1 MWQLSFTVC
10 CLNDLHGLKPS
21 KIDRCNEF
29 ELLSQIKQRRRSTEI
44 ADKEAEAMATI
55 PAQSAVK
62 SVPTRLVSLDAFRG
76 FTMFWLMGG
85 HAFIAALAEL
95 GAPVTGFIAYQ
106 LHHSPWVGV
115 RYYDLIW
122 PSFML
127 MVGVSVP
134 FSFARRSATQTR
146 GQLMWHVWRRGIVL
160 FLLGSLRASIS
171 GRAPVWIEL
180 SSALQPIALAYVVT
194 AHLARR
200 AVRLQIAIAAGIL
213 GLYGLLLALVPAPG
227 LVAGSYEV
235 NRNLVTAVD
244 QMLLGRSHPEGWGTV
259 LSAFPTISTTI
270 IGLLFGEVLLS
281 ARSHGQK
288 MRVFAVTGLA
298 CLTAGFALS
307 PVVPIIMKLWTVSY
321 GLVSAGLACLLF
333 LLFYWLVDVRQYR
346 KWAFFLAVIGTN
358 AVAAYLGPTLVQTRR
373 IAGIFTQPLAR
384 EIGVFGPAFSSGVVL
399 LINWLILHWMYRRK
413 IFLRA

>member
-1 MWQLSFTVC
+1 MATRMIQ
-10 CLNDLHGLKPS
+10 
-21 KIDRCNEF
+21 
-29 ELLSQIKQRRRSTEI
+29 
-44 ADKEAEAMATI
+44 EAETMTTTSV
-55 PAQSAVK
+55 QS
-62 SVPTRLVSLDAFRG
+62 SSGPVPTRLVSLDAFRG

-85 HAFIAALAEL
+85 HAFIAALATL
-95 GAPVTGFIAYQ
+95 GAPATTFIAYQ
-106 LHHSPWVGV
+106 LDHSPWVGI

-134 FSFARRSATQTR
+134 FSFARRSANQTR
-146 GQLMWHVWRRGIVL
+146 GQLMRQVWRRGIVL

-194 AHLARR
+194 AHLAGR

-213 GLYGLLLALVPAPG
+213 GLYGLLLGLVPAPG
-227 LVAGSYEV
+227 LPAGSYEV

-259 LSAFPTISTTI
+259 LSAIPTISTTI
-270 IGLLFGEVLLS
+270 IGLLFGQVLLS

-288 MRVFAVTGLA
+288 MRVFGLTGVGCLA
-298 CLTAGFALS
+298 AGFALS
-307 PVVPIIMKLWTVSY
+307 PAVPVIMKLWTASY
-321 GLVSAGLACLLF
+321 GLVSAGYACLLF
-333 LLFYWLVDVRQYR
+333 LLFYWLVDVRQHR
-346 KWAFFLAVIGTN
+346 KWAFPLVVIGTN
-358 AVAAYLGPTLVQTRR
+358 ALAAYLGPTLVPTRR
-373 IAGIFTQPLAR
+373 IAGIFTGPLAR
-384 EIGVFGPAFSSGVVL
+384 EIGAFGPVFSSAVVL

>member
-1 MWQLSFTVC
+1 MTTTSVQ
-10 CLNDLHGLKPS
+10 
-21 KIDRCNEF
+21 
-29 ELLSQIKQRRRSTEI
+29 STL
-44 ADKEAEAMATI
+44 
-55 PAQSAVK
+55 AQ
-62 SVPTRLVSLDAFRG
+62 VPTRLVSLDAFRG

-85 HAFIAALAEL
+85 HAFIAALAAL
-95 GAPVTGFIAYQ
+95 GAPATTFITYQ
-106 LHHSPWVGV
+106 LDHSTWVGI

-134 FSFARRSATQTR
+134 FSFARRSANQTR
-146 GQLMWHVWRRGIVL
+146 GKLMRQVWRRGIVL

-194 AHLARR
+194 AHLAGR

-227 LVAGSYEV
+227 LPAGSYEV
-235 NRNLVTAVD
+235 NRNLVTTVD

-259 LSAFPTISTTI
+259 LSAIPTISTTI
-270 IGLLFGEVLLS
+270 IGLLFGQVLLS
-281 ARSHGQK
+281 ARSHSQK
-288 MRVFAVTGLA
+288 MRVFGLTGLG
-298 CLTAGFALS
+298 CLAAGIALS
-307 PVVPIIMKLWTVSY
+307 PAVPVIMKLWTASY
-321 GLVSAGLACLLF
+321 GLVSAGWACLLF
-333 LLFYWLVDVRQYR
+333 LLFYWLVDVREYR
-346 KWAFFLAVIGTN
+346 KWAFPLVVIGTN
-358 AVAAYLGPTLVQTRR
+358 ALAAYLGPSLVPTRH
-373 IAGIFTQPLAR
+373 IAGIFTGPLAR
-384 EIGVFGPAFSSGVVL
+384 EIGAFGPVLSSAVVL